1 MTEDICTNNRI
12 AVSAAVDDTK
22 TPHAELWD
30 MGARTKTQ
38 GDDRDEDSIVR
49 AVRRRSVIRWGFAT
63 LGTSAVG
70 TMAGCLGSDSNDSSS
85 GPDLQIADRD
95 AEITTFGNVVAT
107 VTVVNE
113 GDEAG
118 TGEVWVE
125 VDLNAGDTYSESEVV
140 RLEPDDTQTYEIE
153 VNVGAVDALASDE
166 AEINVWLE
174 A

>member
-1 MTEDICTNNRI
+1 
-12 AVSAAVDDTK
+12 
-22 TPHAELWD
+22 
-30 MGARTKTQ
+30 MGAHPKTRAN
-38 GDDRDEDSIVR
+38 DRDENSIPR
-49 AVRRRSVIRWGFAT
+49 AVRRRSVVQWGLAT
-63 LGTSAVG
+63 FGTGAVW
-70 TMAGCLGSDSNDSSS
+70 TTAGCLGSDSNSSS
-85 GPDLQIADRD
+85 GPDLQIANRD
-95 AEITTFGNVVAT
+95 ADITPLGNVVAT

-113 GDEAG
+113 GNEAG
-118 TGEVWVE
+118 TGEIWVE

>member
-1 MTEDICTNNRI
+1 
-12 AVSAAVDDTK
+12 
-22 TPHAELWD
+22 
-30 MGARTKTQ
+30 MGAHPETQ
-38 GDDRDEDSIVR
+38 ANDRDEDSIARV
-49 AVRRRSVIRWGFAT
+49 VRRRSVVRWGLAT
-63 LGTSAVG
+63 LGTGAIG
-70 TMAGCLGSDSNDSSS
+70 TTAGCLGSDSNGSSS
-85 GPDLQIADRD
+85 GPDLQIADRN

-125 VDLNAGDTYSESEVV
+125 VNLNAGDTYSESEVV

>member
-1 MTEDICTNNRI
+1 
-12 AVSAAVDDTK
+12 
-22 TPHAELWD
+22 
-30 MGARTKTQ
+30 MGSRPETQ
-38 GDDRDEDSIVR
+38 ADDRDEDSIVR
-49 AVRRRSVIRWGFAT
+49 AVHRRSVVRWGFAT
-63 LGTSAVG
+63 LVTGAVG
-70 TMAGCLGSDSNDSSS
+70 TIAGCLGSGPNGSSS
-85 GPDLQIADRD
+85 GPDLQIADRN

-125 VDLNAGDTYSESEVV
+125 VNLNAGDTYSESKVV
-140 RLEPDDTQTYEIE
+140 RLEPDETQTYEIE

>member
-1 MTEDICTNNRI
+1 MKAQNPRQNWKPAGQGANRRSMLRKI
-12 AVSAAVDDTK
+12 GAAVC
-22 TPHAELWD
+22 AGSL
-30 MGARTKTQ
+30 
-38 GDDRDEDSIVR
+38 S
-49 AVRRRSVIRWGFAT
+49 
-63 LGTSAVG
+63 LN
-70 TMAGCLGSDSNDSSS
+70 AGCLGDTGNAGG

-125 VDLNAGDTYSESEVV
+125 VDLNGGDSFTESEVV
-140 RLEPDDTQTYEIE
+140 RVEPGTTQTYEIE
-153 VNVGAVDALASDE
+153 VDVGVVDALSSDQ
-166 AEINVWLE
+166 ANIEIWLE